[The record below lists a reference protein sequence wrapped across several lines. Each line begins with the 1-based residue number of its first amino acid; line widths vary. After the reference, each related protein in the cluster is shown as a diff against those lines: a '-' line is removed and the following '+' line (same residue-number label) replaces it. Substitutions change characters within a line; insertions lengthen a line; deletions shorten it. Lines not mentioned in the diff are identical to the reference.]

1 MNPIKIYLCTKCLNK
16 FAIIY
21 VSKNILWFPC
31 YYLAMSRKSHL
42 SQTNNYKDFKVNG
55 VNLNVKYTRD
65 IVLQCRVGN
74 ENFTEC
80 IVCQLTLL

>member
-1 MNPIKIYLCTKCLNK
+1 MYQKIFFGFRVIIWLGVGSPICHRLIITKI
-16 FAIIY
+16 
-21 VSKNILWFPC
+21 S
-31 YYLAMSRKSHL
+31 
-42 SQTNNYKDFKVNG
+42 KVNG